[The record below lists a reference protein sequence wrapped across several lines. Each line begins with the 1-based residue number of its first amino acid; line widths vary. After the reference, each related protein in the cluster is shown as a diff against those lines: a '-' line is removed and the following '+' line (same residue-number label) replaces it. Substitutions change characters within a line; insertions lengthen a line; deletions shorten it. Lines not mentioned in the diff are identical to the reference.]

1 MVKLFFTKFFFQKL
15 RLSGSSPFL
24 HHTDPETTKAN
35 ITFCRLTF
43 DEFYDEV
50 TGEAV
55 LFIQQCLKRSPN
67 NRLTLQECIDHKMLS
82 LSVTGSKKRENIL
95 FVSEKLKCFN
105 HELSQRLN

>member
-1 MVKLFFTKFFFQKL
+1 MYFSFINFYFE

-43 DEFYDEV
+43 DEFYDDV

-55 LFIQQCLKRSPN
+55 LFIQQCLKRSP
-67 NRLTLQECIDHKMLS
+67 RYLIS
-82 LSVTGSKKRENIL
+82 NIQI
-95 FVSEKLKCFN
+95 KL
-105 HELSQRLN
+105 